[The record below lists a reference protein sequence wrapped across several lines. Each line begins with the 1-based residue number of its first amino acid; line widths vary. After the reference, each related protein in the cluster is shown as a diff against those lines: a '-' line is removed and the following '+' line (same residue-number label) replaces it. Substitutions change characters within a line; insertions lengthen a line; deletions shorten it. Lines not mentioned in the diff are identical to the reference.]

1 MDRLTKYSNKTYHE
15 NGVCCT
21 HFRSEECNALGGEC
35 AHGCKWEEMAWE
47 RLAAYEDTW
56 MAPEQIIKMRNALAY
71 IFEDADRIVDLAIA
85 DAEGRVLV
93 LPTREQEVARENE
106 KRLHYVKLMAD
117 AALERM
123 KNG

>member
-1 MDRLTKYSNKTYHE
+1 
-15 NGVCCT
+15 
-21 HFRSEECNALGGEC
+21 
-35 AHGCKWEEMAWE
+35 
-47 RLAAYEDTW
+47 

-106 KRLHYVKLMAD
+106 KRLHFVRLMAD

>member
-21 HFRSEECNALGGEC
+21 HFRSEECRALGGEC

-56 MAPEQIIKMRNALAY
+56 MAPEQIVKMRNALAY

-93 LPTREQEVARENE
+93 LPTREQEVTRENE
-106 KRLHYVKLMAD
+106 KRLHFLNLMAD